1 MIIYLG
7 APNYIRGTISVSW
20 IRVYSAAAAAT
31 AGRISRCERFRAP
44 RDESESV
51 ARFLDKSPRREK
63 YKGTQPATVIICLST
78 QKAETSCILDRD
90 GGERIRA
97 RNRRGIDKR
106 DVSTLALKCLPRP
119 NE

>member
-20 IRVYSAAAAAT
+20 IRVYSAAAAT

-63 YKGTQPATVIICLST
+63 YKGTQPATVFACPRKKRKRAVSPIETAAREHAREIDEESTGVTYRLS
-78 QKAETSCILDRD
+78 
-90 GGERIRA
+90 
-97 RNRRGIDKR
+97 
-106 DVSTLALKCLPRP
+106 P
-119 NE
+119 